1 MKKIDLN
8 CDLGESFGTYK
19 LGNDELIL
27 SEVTSANIACGFH
40 AGDAHVMYKT
50 VLLAKEKG
58 VAIGAH
64 PGFNDILGFGRREI
78 PHTPLEITEMVL
90 YQIGALSAFCKAHEV
105 KLSHVKPHGA
115 LYNLAAKDPY
125 IAKAIAKAVVLF
137 DSDLLLYGLSGSE
150 LISAGKEVGLQT
162 VSEVFAD
169 RTYQNDGSLTSR
181 TSGENAI
188 ISETEL
194 ALSQVIQMIET
205 STVTSVDGQS
215 IPIVAESVCVH
226 GDNEHALLFAKA
238 LRENLTKK
246 GVSVRPIR

>member
-8 CDLGESFGTYK
+8 CDLGESFGSYK

-50 VLLAKEKG
+50 VMLAKERG

-64 PGFNDILGFGRREI
+64 PGFNDISGFGRREI
-78 PHTPLEITEMVL
+78 PHTPGEITEMVL

-115 LYNLAAKDPY
+115 LYNLAAKDPF
-125 IAKAIAKAVVLF
+125 IAKAIAKAVMLF

-150 LISAGKEVGLQT
+150 LIKAGQEVGLHT

-181 TSGENAI
+181 KDENAI
-188 ISETEL
+188 ISSTEL
-194 ALSQVIQMIET
+194 ALAQVIQMIET
-205 STVTSVDGQS
+205 DTVTTVEGQS

>member
-1 MKKIDLN
+1 MKIIDLN
-8 CDLGESFGTYK
+8 CDLGESFGSYK

-27 SEVTSANIACGFH
+27 NEVTSANIACGFH
-40 AGDAHVMYKT
+40 AGDAHVMNKT

-64 PGFNDILGFGRREI
+64 PGFHDIAGFGRREI
-78 PHTPLEITEMVL
+78 PHTPGEITEMVL
-90 YQIGALSAFCKAHEV
+90 YQIGALSAFCRAHEV

-115 LYNLAAKDPY
+115 LYNMAAKDQT
-125 IAKAIAKAVVLF
+125 IAKAIAKAVFLF
-137 DSDLLLYGLSGSE
+137 DPHLLLYGLSGSE
-150 LISAGKEVGLQT
+150 LIKAGKEAGLKT

-181 TSGENAI
+181 NRENAI
-188 ISETEL
+188 ISETGL
-194 ALSQVIQMIET
+194 ALAQVIQMIET
-205 STVTSVDGQS
+205 NTVTSVDGQT
-215 IPIVAESVCVH
+215 IPLVAESVCVH
-226 GDNEHALLFAKA
+226 GDNRHALLFAKA

>member
-8 CDLGESFGTYK
+8 CDLGESFGSYK

-64 PGFNDILGFGRREI
+64 PGFHDIAGFGRREI
-78 PHTPLEITEMVL
+78 PYTSGEITEMVL

-115 LYNLAAKDPY
+115 LYNLAAKDPF
-125 IAKAIAKAVVLF
+125 IAKAIAKAVMLF

-150 LISAGKEVGLQT
+150 LIKAGKEVGLRT

-181 TSGENAI
+181 KSENAI

-205 STVTSVDGQS
+205 DTVTSVDGQS